1 MLSQLRSKSLFLLA
15 FLVFAA
21 FACDDDGGGTAQQ
34 GTADAGAT
42 ADATG
47 GADDQGI
54 PPGDAVVDDDAAAPA
69 ADLGPAD
76 PDAAV
81 DDPDAAPLPPQP
93 WPVDAPGFFRVGY
106 TTESITYQPPF
117 GEPRTIRVAFWY
129 PTLDATGT
137 PPRYSNILLRREAFL
152 DATPALEQ
160 PAPVLMFSHGNM
172 GLAEQNYTMAEF
184 FASHGWV
191 FVAVEHTGNTA
202 LDGGYPQYLLFE
214 IRPLDVRAALDHLD
228 ALPDDHPLS
237 GGLTAQRAMSG
248 HSFGGYTTLAVGGAG
263 FDVDA
268 IEAQCAPGGPGAEDF
283 CAYLADA
290 ADRYRAGFGDA
301 RLQALVPLTPAG
313 AAVFGDGLA
322 EIEDPVLLMTGARD
336 ATLPNARE
344 GDPIW
349 AAIDQPDSV
358 RLDFPQGGHFTF
370 SDACFLAGAVG
381 RDDGCGD
388 DFVDVATALRLINGY
403 TLAFVRYHVLGDEG
417 DGALLYGDESL
428 GPEAERSLKPE

>member
-1 MLSQLRSKSLFLLA
+1 MLSQLPSKSLFLLA
-15 FLVFAA
+15 FVTFAA

-54 PPGDAVVDDDAAAPA
+54 PPGDAAVVDDAAAPA

-81 DDPDAAPLPPQP
+81 DNPDAAPLPARP

-117 GEPRTIRVAFWY
+117 GDARSIRLAFWY

-263 FDVDA
+263 FDV
-268 IEAQCAPGGPGAEDF
+268 EAQCAPGGQGAQDF
-283 CAYLADA
+283 CAYLEDA

-428 GPEAERSLKPE
+428 GPEAERSLKAP